1 MNPAAVYI
9 IVLNYNSWRDTI
21 ECLESLIEQDYPDF
35 KIVVVDNGSVND
47 SVFQLES
54 WTKTITENRGINANR
69 ILYHQHQFIEQ
80 ETHDNSL
87 ISFIWSDHNGGYAA
101 GNNIG
106 IRYSNLLSKDHY
118 LWLLNNDT
126 IVFKDTL
133 SILTGFFQNNKAK
146 NVGLVGCLQ
155 LFYHDPTRIQCTYG
169 RYNKNTGLPEQMG
182 ENQALLRPVVIKQ
195 EDIHYLSGACL
206 LTRSNVL
213 EKVGLLSED
222 YFLFF
227 EELDIAYRMK
237 KAGYTLLFCNET
249 HILHKHGTS
258 IDGKSQK
265 GSDASPLGNYH
276 HFKSKFIFA
285 RKHHKKRLP
294 LYLFI
299 SALQVGNRLFKGK
312 FKNAIAAIKGVK
324 DGIIKHGLT
333 TTQQ

>member
-1 MNPAAVYI
+1 MTPAVYI
-9 IVLNYNSWRDTI
+9 IVLNYLSWRDTI
-21 ECLESLIEQDYPDF
+21 ECLESLLEQDYTNY
-35 KIVVVDNGSVND
+35 KIVIVDNGSLND

-54 WTKTITENRGINANR
+54 WALNTAAPKGISCNRLSYRDG
-69 ILYHQHQFIEQ
+69 QFIEH
-80 ETHDNSL
+80 EMHDNSL
-87 ISFIWSDHNGGYAA
+87 IHFIRSEHNGGYAA

-106 IRYSNLLSKDHY
+106 IRYSNLQSKDHF

-133 SILTGFFQNNKAK
+133 TTLTGFFNSNIAR

-155 LFYHDPTRIQCTYG
+155 LFYHDPSRIQCTYG
-169 RYNKNTGLPEQMG
+169 RYNKTTGLPEQIG
-182 ENQALLRPVVIKQ
+182 ENQPLSIPIVINQ

-206 LTRSNVL
+206 LTHSHVL

-227 EELDIAYRMK
+227 EELDMAYRMK
-237 KAGYTLLFCNET
+237 KAGYTLLFCNDT

-265 GSDASPLGNYH
+265 GSEASSLGNYH
-276 HFKSKFIFA
+276 HFRSKFIFA
-285 RKHHKKRLP
+285 RKHHKGMLP

-299 SALQVGNRLFKGK
+299 SALQVGNRLIKGR
-312 FKNAIAAIKGVK
+312 FKNASAAIKGMTA
-324 DGIIKHGLT
+324 GIGYHKMT
-333 TTQQ
+333 MTQR